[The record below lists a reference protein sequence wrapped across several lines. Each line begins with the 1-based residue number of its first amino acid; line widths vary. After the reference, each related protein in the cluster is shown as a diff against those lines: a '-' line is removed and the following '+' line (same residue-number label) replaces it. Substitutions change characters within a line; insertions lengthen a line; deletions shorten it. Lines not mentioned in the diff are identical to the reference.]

1 MASLSG
7 DIEAENIQACN
18 SSSRYLDGVLNIASP
33 YSFGL
38 QDIVNFAFWVVT
50 FPVLPLTGF
59 TFLNLFSLLECQVM
73 RLTVRNKIITAKLLR
88 QGHRYHKLR

>member
-7 DIEAENIQACN
+7 DIEAEIIQACN

-38 QDIVNFAFWVVT
+38 QN
-50 FPVLPLTGF
+50 
-59 TFLNLFSLLECQVM
+59 
-73 RLTVRNKIITAKLLR
+73 
-88 QGHRYHKLR
+88 